1 MSAPSQ
7 TSGLDALIPKGSNL
21 ASGYREIPVKNIKS
35 NKSPPREN
43 FDEGELDSL
52 AASVQ
57 IVGILQPV
65 AVRPIGN
72 DVFELI
78 SGERRWRAAKRVGLD
93 FIPAV
98 IRQVDDEVAL
108 EQALMEN
115 IHRADLNP
123 LEEAAAYQHLIDEFE
138 LTQDEVASKVGRSRA
153 TITNSLR
160 LIKLPPEVQALIID
174 GNITPGHAR
183 SLVSI
188 NNSKDQ
194 IDLAKRIVKENWTVR
209 QVEEYRQKI
218 ADKDK
223 PKRKKALTRD
233 EAIIALEEYLA
244 NALNTRVSISMGS
257 RGAPG
262 RAVIQFADLQDL
274 ERIVSGLIPE

>member
-35 NKSPPREN
+35 NKSQPREN

-160 LIKLPPEVQALIID
+160 LIKLPPEVQALIIA

-188 NNSKDQ
+188 NNSKAQ